1 MRAGRVLVT
10 VADLPARGLLAVV
23 RATVPHR
30 MALSAIALAATVVVA
45 SGYLVLGALGADP
58 TARTLT
64 VRVGLTESGGLL
76 PGQEV
81 ALRGFP
87 IGQVRAI
94 HLVPGGVVAEAEIDA
109 AYPVPDDGTVE
120 VVDLSAAGEQYLD
133 FRPTRESGPYL
144 TDGAEIAVDRTDTP
158 VPLWRLLGTMDSA
171 LAQVDPAQVRA
182 VLDEL
187 GGGPQAPAKLGD
199 ILQGGMFLIGLLDS
213 VLPQTVALVRDSAV
227 ALSTVAENADG
238 LGDLAADGA
247 SVLRGVQAT
256 SGGYVRL
263 LETGP
268 GTLSAIDTM
277 LADNSASVVGLIT
290 GLSTLG
296 QLTNPRIPA
305 LREFLFPAQR
315 PGSTLDA
322 LTLIMHDG
330 GIWGLVNLYPRYSC
344 DYGLPRRPPS
354 LPDHPEPYLYTSCP
368 LTDPAQLVRG
378 AANAPRPPG
387 EPIPGTAPPGVD
399 PNSTTG
405 PAPTG
410 PWTIPLP
417 IDDTRETLQ
426 PPG

>member
-1 MRAGRVLVT
+1 MFVT
-10 VADLPARGLLAVV
+10 LADLPARGLLAAV
-23 RATVPHR
+23 RAMMPHR
-30 MALSAIALAATVVVA
+30 MALSAIALVATVVAA
-45 SGYLVLGALGADP
+45 SSYLVLGALGADP
-58 TARTLT
+58 SARTLT
-64 VRVGLTESGGLL
+64 VRVRLAESGGLL

-81 ALRGFP
+81 TLRGFP

-94 HLVPGGVVAEAEIDA
+94 HLVPGGVVAEAEIDV
-109 AYPVPDDGTVE
+109 AYPVPDDGTVD

-144 TDGAEIAVDRTDTP
+144 TDGSEIGADRTNTP
-158 VPLWRLLGTMDSA
+158 VPLWRLLGTLDSS
-171 LAQVDPAQVRA
+171 LAQVDPQQVQA

-187 GGGPQAPAKLGD
+187 GGGPQASAKLGD
-199 ILQGGMFLIGLLDS
+199 IVRGGMFLIATLDS
-213 VLPQTVALVRDSAV
+213 ILPQTVSLVRNSAV
-227 ALSTVAENADG
+227 VLSTVAESSDG

-247 SVLRGVQAT
+247 NVLRGAEAK
-256 SGGYVRL
+256 SGGYVRA

-268 GTLSAIDTM
+268 GTLAAMDTM
-277 LADNSASVVGLIT
+277 LADNSTSVVGLLT
-290 GLSTLG
+290 GLSSLA

-305 LREFLFPAQR
+305 LQEFFFPVQR

-322 LTLIMHDG
+322 LTMIMHDG

-344 DYGLPRRPPS
+344 DYGQPRQPPS
-354 LPDHPEPYLYTSCP
+354 LPDYPEPYLYTSCP
-368 LTDPAQLVRG
+368 LTDPSQLVRG

-387 EPIPGTAPPGVD
+387 EPIPGIAPPGAD
-399 PNSTTG
+399 PNATTG

-426 PPG
+426 PPR